1 MRRAHCLTLAV
12 LLLAGCPH
20 NSAYDPDAAQRLQRV
35 AIIVRVVGSANADL
49 PEAMRGTTPPEKL
62 GKKLENAMSNFE
74 VAERIRSGLIEHL
87 PDAPPW
93 NTVVPAV
100 QADTVLGDTLTV
112 DHPAS
117 SPQFDD
123 LQRIGVDGV
132 LYIEISRWG
141 VRADDANSGYFI
153 QGTGRFFS
161 LPGHDTIWGGT
172 LDTFTGGPLAKGW
185 TEVEPLREHLIDMCR
200 TAGEQLALS
209 LGGSSS
215 SVAHT
220 PALEQPDIEDK
231 GHPPEKLKPVVPFNI
246 PERDGGAA
254 PRDAGGGIDISFPD
268 GGDIPAVIGH

>member
-1 MRRAHCLTLAV
+1 MRRVHSLALAV

-20 NSAYDPDAAQRLQRV
+20 NTTYDADAAQRLQRV
-35 AIIVRVVGSANADL
+35 AIVVRVLGSPSADL
-49 PEAMRGTTPPEKL
+49 PDTVRGTASPEKL
-62 GKKLENAMSNFE
+62 SKKLEGAMSAFE
-74 VAERIRSGLIEHL
+74 VAERVRSGLIEHL

-100 QADTVLGDTLTV
+100 QADSVLGDTLTV
-112 DHPAS
+112 DRPAS

-132 LYIEISRWG
+132 LYIEIEHWG
-141 VRADDANSGYFI
+141 VRADDTSSGYML
-153 QGTGRFFS
+153 QGTGRFFT
-161 LPGHDTIWGGT
+161 LPGHDTLWRGT
-172 LDTFTGGPLAKGW
+172 FDTLGDGPLTTGW
-185 TEVEPLREHLIDMCR
+185 SQVGAIREHLMNACR
-200 TAGEQLALS
+200 TAGEQLALT

-231 GHPPEKLKPVVPFNI
+231 GHPPEKLKPVIPFNI
-246 PERDGGAA
+246 PERDGGA

-268 GGDIPAVIGH
+268 GGDIPGLIGH